1 MMCSRPPELLQK
13 SWTQVQAPAGFCKQ
27 EGTVFPPDARPCSGQ
42 KRWEAPVGLQTVSL
56 FTF

>member
-1 MMCSRPPELLQK
+1 MCSRPPELLQK

-27 EGTVFPPDARPCSGQ
+27 EGTVFPPDGRPCSGQ
-42 KRWEAPVGLQTVSL
+42 ERSEAPVGLQTVSL